1 MSSIRTFASPQ
12 MEAFSH
18 DVRRRGEGQALALA
32 VVLFLTVLT
41 VEAVAI
47 VTAVQSVSE
56 IAWLYSST
64 T

>member
-1 MSSIRTFASPQ
+1 MSSIRSFAAPQ

-18 DVRRRGEGQALALA
+18 DVRRRADGQAVALA
-32 VVLFLTVLT
+32 MVLLLGVLI

-47 VTAVQSVSE
+47 VNAVQSVPE
-56 IAWLYSST
+56 IAWLYTST